1 MQQHLVTK
9 ISFNLNSRYII
20 QVLNYFPMTL
30 YLLKLYFNIETKF
43 ITVKVPENQFNKCF
57 YNKSC
62 R

>member
-43 ITVKVPENQFNKCF
+43 ITVKVPENQSNKSF